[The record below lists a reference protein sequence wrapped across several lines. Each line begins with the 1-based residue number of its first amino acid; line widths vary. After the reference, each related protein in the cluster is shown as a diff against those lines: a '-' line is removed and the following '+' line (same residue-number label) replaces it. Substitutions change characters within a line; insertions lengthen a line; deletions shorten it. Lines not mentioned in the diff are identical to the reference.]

1 MKKKV
6 KGILNSRKYNVLWD
20 TFQGHNLDMT
30 HERKFSDNSWD
41 CLYL

>member
-6 KGILNSRKYNVLWD
+6 KGIFNFSKYDVLWD
-20 TFQGHNLDMT
+20 TVQGHNLDMT
-30 HERKFSDNSWD
+30 HDKIYSWD